1 MTRRALTEQVPL
13 VDKGCAYNQECTR
26 SWRWPPTGSWVPGW
40 IIEFACNACVGHRS
54 AIELIRQYQGV
65 SRQK

>member
-13 VDKGCAYNQECTR
+13 VDKRCAYNQECTIPGGG
-26 SWRWPPTGSWVPGW
+26 SPTGSWVPGW